1 MREMRNDQYIYLLTV
16 SMYEELDSQMSPLRG
31 QIHVLNVAEFHLH
44 QTLDNNVTQFS
55 FTFSPSTIFEVW
67 LEGCCWLKSC

>member
-1 MREMRNDQYIYLLTV
+1 MINKYLLTV